1 MKKLFMILLLLP
13 LFSLSAYA
21 EMPEGKTEEIFQ
33 TERLTEGLRE
43 EELLVGGE
51 PRMDGRYDTRG
62 ALSRLWERFHSAV
75 SDTLRESMAQ
85 LVGLSALLLF
95 TGLASA
101 ACGAGS
107 IRSLVEL
114 IGACGCAI
122 SLAGG
127 VESLVGETMEAMY
140 RISDYSKAALPV
152 VFTAA
157 AAGGA
162 VTSAGGRFA
171 AVSFA
176 LDMMMTLSQKLV
188 LPLITAYLAVTLAGA
203 LFPNP
208 ILSAVGQFSKWA
220 AGLGMTAMA
229 LSFTAYLSLTSA
241 ISTAVDASAVKLART
256 VLSGTIPVVGG
267 MLSDASAMVLSAAG
281 IVRSSAGAFGLVA
294 VCAVCIGPFAVLSV
308 KALLFKAASVLADS
322 VQNARMSALLSGIGN
337 ATALLLGMLG
347 CNSLMLF
354 LSFALGMKAVSGV

>member
-1 MKKLFMILLLLP
+1 MKKLLMILLLLP
-13 LFSLSAYA
+13 LFSMSAYA
-21 EMPEGKTEEIFQ
+21 EMPVGETEDIFQ
-33 TERLTEGLRE
+33 TERLTEGLRD

-51 PRMDGRYDTRG
+51 LRMDGRYDTRG
-62 ALSRLWERFHSAV
+62 ALRRLWERFYQVAV
-75 SDTLRESMAQ
+75 DAMHENVTQ

-101 ACGAGS
+101 ACGSGS
-107 IRSLVEL
+107 IRSLIEL
-114 IGACGCAI
+114 LGTCGCAI

-162 VTSAGGRFA
+162 VTSAGVSFA

-176 LDMMMTLSQKLV
+176 LDMMMTLSQKLI
-188 LPLITAYLAVTLAGA
+188 LPLITAYLAVTLACG

-208 ILSAVGQFSKWA
+208 ILSAVGHFSKWV

-229 LSFTAYLSLTSA
+229 LTFTAYLSLTSV

-281 IVRSSAGAFGLVA
+281 VVRSSAGAFGLV
-294 VCAVCIGPFAVLSV
+294 VTCAVCIGPFAVLSV
-308 KALLFKAASVLADS
+308 KALLFKAASVMAES
-322 VQNARMSALLSGIGN
+322 VQNARMNTLLAGVGN
-337 ATALLLGMLG
+337 AIALLLGMLG

-354 LSFALGMKAVSGV
+354 LSFALGMKAVTPG